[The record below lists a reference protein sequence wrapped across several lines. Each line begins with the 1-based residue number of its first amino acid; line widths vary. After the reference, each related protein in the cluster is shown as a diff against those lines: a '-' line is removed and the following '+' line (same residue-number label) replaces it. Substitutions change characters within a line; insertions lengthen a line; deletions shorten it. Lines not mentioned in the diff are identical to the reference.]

1 MSFDYEHS
9 QISTWLVGDVY
20 DELQHLQT
28 HLPEQSL
35 SYLAIQFSRVMLPS
49 GQGYDQWYF
58 CSFLGI
64 VAERLSS

>member
-49 GQGYDQWYF
+49 GQGYDN
-58 CSFLGI
+58 GI
-64 VAERLSS
+64 SVHFWGLWRSG